1 MIAQMVENDKAK
13 PEPEPTTKLEALRR
27 SGRSHRRSLYA
38 EILDLRAA
46 GLSPR
51 GIAPRIGMSVRTVER
66 WLAAGGEPEH
76 RRPPAGSVLID
87 PFRDY
92 LQSAGRKVNNT
103 VCNCGPKSSSAALK
117 AAERPC
123 TGGLLRASRADRRLR
138 RMCGGDCPRTA
149 AVHGS

>member
-1 MIAQMVENDKAK
+1 MIAEMVENEKAK
-13 PEPEPTTKLEALRR
+13 PEPEPATKLNALRR
-27 SGRSHRRSLYA
+27 SRRSHRSSLYV

-76 RRPPAGSVLID
+76 RRPPADSVLID

-92 LQSAGRKVNNT
+92 LTKRWEEGDGA

-117 AAERPC
+117 AAKQPSTDGLPPASKAHRRP
-123 TGGLLRASRADRRLR
+123 RQ
-138 RMCGGDCPRTA
+138 MCGGDCPRA
-149 AVHGS
+149 ATVHGS